1 MNALKIMMT
10 ALAPAALLALSSCS
24 STSSTQAKAAAQPP
38 AAAPQT
44 QVSAPQTPTPATEG
58 SRAGIVINAVTATAT
73 VDSVDTAERKV
84 VLRREDGS
92 LTTYVCGPD
101 VRNFDQI
108 AVGDK
113 VSVTL
118 AEELAIALVK
128 GGLPTAAGQST
139 AVVRAPLGEKPGGK
153 IVETVGYTAK
163 VADIDLAQRMVTLQM
178 PDGKNR
184 KVKVG
189 PDIKLDDVKAGD
201 DVGVRLTQAMIITVG
216 KP

>member
-1 MNALKIMMT
+1 M
-10 ALAPAALLALSSCS
+10 
-24 STSSTQAKAAAQPP
+24 
-38 AAAPQT
+38 
-44 QVSAPQTPTPATEG
+44 V
-58 SRAGIVINAVTATAT
+58 NAVTATAT
-73 VDSVDTAERKV
+73 VDSINAAERKV

-92 LTTYVCGPD
+92 LTTYACGPE

-139 AVVRAPLGEKPGGK
+139 AVVRAPVGEKPGGK

-163 VADIDLAQRMVTLQM
+163 VVEIDLAQRVVTLQM
-178 PDGKNR
+178 PDGKNK